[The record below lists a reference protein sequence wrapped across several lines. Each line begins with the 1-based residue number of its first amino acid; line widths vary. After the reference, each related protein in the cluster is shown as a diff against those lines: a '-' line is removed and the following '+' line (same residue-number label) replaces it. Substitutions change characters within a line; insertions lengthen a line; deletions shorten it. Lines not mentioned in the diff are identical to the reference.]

1 MIDDFSLY
9 ERSINFLRIEADH
22 STRLKTLL
30 FIRGELNRV
39 NENSEIKQ
47 IKDLVNG
54 LIDTIVDH

>member
-1 MIDDFSLY
+1 MIDDSSIY
-9 ERSINFLRIEADH
+9 ERSIKFLRIEVDQ
-22 STRLKTLL
+22 SSRLKTLL

-39 NENSEIKQ
+39 NENNEIKQ